1 MGKPLRQQNETN
13 NYFLLQC
20 MAGITVA
27 ALTAA
32 AIAALAIIAYG
43 TSAATTAGLAATNMM
58 FASSLMAASSPVL
71 PMLFIGAIGF
81 VFLLALLNG
90 CGDNNTTVRVVDNRP
105 SFWGNRGYWG
115 GSNVHVHHTGYPS
128 GRMHHHDGHS
138 HHHGTHVEVPN
149 GPLNG
154 FPPLGGNVHH
164 HNPGSNMHG
173 HFSTGHPAHHG
184 GGARVEVHNNHG
196 TTHGHGF

>member
-1 MGKPLRQQNETN
+1 MGNPLRQQNETN

-32 AIAALAIIAYG
+32 AIAALAIIAFG
-43 TSAATTAGLAATNMM
+43 ASAAAGLAATNMM
-58 FASSLMAASSPVL
+58 FASSLAAASSPVL
-71 PMLFIGAIGF
+71 PMLVIGAIGF
-81 VFLLALLNG
+81 VFLLALLNS

-105 SFWGNRGYWG
+105 GFWGSGWG
-115 GSNVHVHHTGYPS
+115 GSNVHVHHTGHS
-128 GRMHHHDGHS
+128 SERMHHHNEHS

-149 GPLNG
+149 GPLNR
-154 FPPLGGNVHH
+154 FPPSGGNVHH
-164 HNPGSNMHG
+164 RNAGGNMYSQ
-173 HFSTGHPAHHG
+173 FSTGHTSHQG